1 MMGNINNVMQVLNM
15 LRQNPMQILARR
27 FNIPQNVNLSD
38 PGAIIQHLLN
48 SGQITQNQINNAMN
62 ARSDP
67 FIRQLMGENN
77 PRY

>member
-1 MMGNINNVMQVLNM
+1 MTGNINNVMQVLNM

-38 PGAIIQHLLN
+38 PSAIIQHLLN

-62 ARSDP
+62 ARNDP
-67 FIRQLMGENN
+67 FIRQLMDKNN
-77 PRY
+77 SRY